1 MGIRNLNKYFRQNC
15 KKKSIQKKH
24 ISYLRNKTIVID
36 TSIYLYK
43 FRSQNALEKNFH
55 IMIQLFQRYNIIPI
69 FVFDGKPP
77 LEKMDELRKRKYIK
91 DEAEKKYILLQE
103 QLEINN
109 DDEKIEL
116 LKEMEKLKSQ
126 FVKISEKDV
135 RFVKSILDEANIS
148 YINAEGEADKECASI
163 MIKNNCFGCMS
174 DDMDMFVYGCSNII
188 RHLSI
193 VNETVLIYNLSE
205 ILKDLNMSFTIFKQ
219 ICILS
224 GTDYNIHDNNS
235 LIETLRW
242 YREFKKSIIELD
254 HPYCFYNWLWK
265 NTKYIKNYNNLINIH
280 CLFNIENL

>member
-77 LEKMDELRKRKYIK
+77 LEKMDELRKRKCIK
-91 DEAEKKYILLQE
+91 DEAERKYILLQE

-109 DDEKIEL
+109 DEDKVAL
-116 LKEMEKLKSQ
+116 MKEMEKLKSQ

-235 LIETLRW
+235 LIETIRW

>member
-43 FRSQNALEKNFH
+43 FRSQDTLENNF
-55 IMIQLFQRYNIIPI
+55 ILMIQLFQKYNIIPI

-77 LEKMDELRKRKYIK
+77 LEKMDELRKRRYIK
-91 DEAEKKYILLQE
+91 KEAEQKYILLQE
-103 QLEINN
+103 QLEIN
-109 DDEKIEL
+109 DDEEKTKI

-126 FVKISEKDV
+126 FVKISEKDIQQ
-135 RFVKSILDEANIS
+135 VKTILDEANIS

-163 MIKNNCFGCMS
+163 MRKNNCFGCMS

-188 RHLSI
+188 RHFSI
-193 VNETVLIYNLSE
+193 VNETVLIYNLND
-205 ILKDLNMSFTIFKQ
+205 ILSDLNMSFTVFKQ

-224 GTDYNIHDNNS
+224 GTDYNINDNNS
-235 LIETLRW
+235 LIETIKW
-242 YREFKKSIIELD
+242 YKEFKKSIIEVD
-254 HPYCFYNWLWK
+254 HEYCFYNWLWK
-265 NTKYIKNYNNLINIH
+265 YTKYIKNYNNLINIH
-280 CLFNIENL
+280 GLFYVDDL